1 MNAVEVIEVV
11 KVGGGGGG
19 ECGFG
24 CGCGCC
30 YGGEGRWWCWGGWPF
45 RMVVVLVDVGTILVV
60 DVGDG
65 VGGLGAGGGCC
76 CIGGG

>member
-1 MNAVEVIEVV
+1 
-11 KVGGGGGG
+11 
-19 ECGFG
+19 
-24 CGCGCC
+24 
-30 YGGEGRWWCWGGWPF
+30 
-45 RMVVVLVDVGTILVV
+45 MVVVLVDVGTILVV